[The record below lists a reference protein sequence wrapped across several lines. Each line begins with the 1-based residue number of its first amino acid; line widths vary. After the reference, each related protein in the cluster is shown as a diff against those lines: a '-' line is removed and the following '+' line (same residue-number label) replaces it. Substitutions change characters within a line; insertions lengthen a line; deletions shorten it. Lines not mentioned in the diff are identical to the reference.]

1 MSNSS
6 MDWEQIV
13 RENAREMLRLAL
25 RIVGSSA
32 DGRYEVLYGD
42 LRAETVTAERL
53 HTLEGK

>member
-1 MSNSS
+1 
-6 MDWEQIV
+6 
-13 RENAREMLRLAL
+13 MLRLAL